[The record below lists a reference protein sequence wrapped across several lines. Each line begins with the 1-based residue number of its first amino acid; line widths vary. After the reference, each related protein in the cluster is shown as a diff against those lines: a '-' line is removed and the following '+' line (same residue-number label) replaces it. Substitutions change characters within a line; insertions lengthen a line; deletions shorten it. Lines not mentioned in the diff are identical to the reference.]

1 MKKSFLIPIFLL
13 FLVSVVIAQDNG
25 KVPAAKVKQLDKNLY
40 EISIQGCNILANIG
54 QDEVLIVDANYKEY
68 AKYVTEE
75 IKKLDGIK
83 EVTADSKSKF
93 VKVSYTGNLTNKE
106 AIQKA
111 INAAGYD
118 TQESKSA
125 NPHEC
130 DKSKFPGKQKK

>member
-1 MKKSFLIPIFLL
+1 MK
-13 FLVSVVIAQDNG
+13 
-25 KVPAAKVKQLDKNLY
+25 
-40 EISIQGCNILANIG
+40 NILKIIILLVFFTLISCGKGDKTTKG
-54 QDEVLIVDANYKEY
+54 QIEDNQNNLNQVSGSEKAETVEFKCEGMTCSGCEDKI
-68 AKYVTEE
+68 TEE
-75 IKKLDGIK
+75 VKKLDGIK

-93 VKVSYTGNLTNKE
+93 VKVSYAGNLTNKE

-130 DKSKFPGKQKK
+130 DKSKCPGKQKK